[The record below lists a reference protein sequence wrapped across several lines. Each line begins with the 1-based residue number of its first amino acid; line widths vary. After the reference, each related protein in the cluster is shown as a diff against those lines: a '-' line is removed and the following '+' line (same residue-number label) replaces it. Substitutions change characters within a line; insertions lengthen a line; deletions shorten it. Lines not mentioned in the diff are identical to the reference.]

1 MIQFELVKINLLLF
15 LLKDVEVVTIEN
27 KRFQEVSR
35 DDLNLF
41 QIA

>member
-15 LLKDVEVVTIEN
+15 LLKDVEVVTIEY
-27 KRFQEVSR
+27 KVPR
-35 DDLNLF
+35 DDLDLF